1 MTRLPPQLQPLWP
14 MAKRAHRTASLARGY
29 VGRGTRGL
37 QGDRALPAR
46 GTYNVADTLALEPD
60 AVRVHRAGAAV
71 DVDRPA
77 PDGRPEGH
85 WVFEPFRQHSFPQ
98 PFSLDID
105 GGTVVGTYGAVLTP
119 GGTLDYQTSD
129 YFGLRSWREHPI
141 FLRNRLPEIEDV
153 DGTVVVLATRGGNDN
168 YFHFVTDVIPRWGTF
183 QETMPGCRPDAIYVP
198 HQSRYQRELLDLIG
212 LGDVPL
218 IQSAKDRAVRAAR
231 LAVPWISNVG
241 EYAPPST
248 VGWLRSALPA
258 KEVASRPS
266 RIYVTRGNQKNTRRF
281 VREAE
286 LVAALEKRGFAVI
299 DPGSLSVQDQ
309 IDHFAAADVIVGP
322 HGAALT
328 NLVFA
333 REGARVLELFGPTYV
348 KACFWTLTAN
358 IPGVDHR
365 YLVGGSAREASRR
378 RPMNRVQD
386 DIDIDPTLVIAEVD
400 RLLDA

>member
-14 MAKRAHRTASLARGY
+14 LAKRAHRAASLTHGY

-46 GTYNVADTLALEPD
+46 GTYDVSDTEAREPE
-60 AVRVHRAGAAV
+60 AVRVHRAGESV
-71 DVDRPA
+71 EVDRPA
-77 PDGRPEGH
+77 AVGRPEGH
-85 WVFEPFRQHSFPQ
+85 WVFEPFRRHTFPQ
-98 PFSLDID
+98 PFSLDIV

-141 FLRNRLPEIEDV
+141 FLRNRLPEIENV

-183 QETMPGCRPDAIYVP
+183 RETMPDLRPDAIYVP

-218 IQSAKDRAVRAAR
+218 IQSDKNRAVRATR
-231 LAVPWISNVG
+231 LVVPWISNVG

-248 VGWLRSALPA
+248 VAWLRSALPP
-258 KEVASRPS
+258 KDVASRPS

-333 REGARVLELFGPTYV
+333 REGARVLELFGPKYV

-358 IPGVDHR
+358 IPGVEHR
-365 YLVGGSAREASRR
+365 YLVGGSPREARRR

-400 RLLDA
+400 RLLGG

>member
-1 MTRLPPQLQPLWP
+1 

-37 QGDRALPAR
+37 QGDRAVPAR
-46 GTYNVADTLALEPD
+46 GTYDVAETQALEPD
-60 AVRVHRAGAAV
+60 AVRVHRAGEAV
-71 DVDRPA
+71 QVDRPA
-77 PDGRPEGH
+77 PEGRPDFR
-85 WVFEPFRQHSFPQ
+85 WVFEPFRQHAFPQ
-98 PFSLDID
+98 PFTLDIT
-105 GGTVVGTYGAVLTP
+105 GGTVVGTYGAVVTP
-119 GGTLDYQTSD
+119 GGTLDYQTSE

-141 FLRNRLPEIEDV
+141 FLRNRLPEIENI
-153 DGTVVVLATRGGNDN
+153 DGTVVVLAARGGNDN

-183 QETMPGCRPDAIYVP
+183 QQTMPGCRPDAIYVP
-198 HQSRYQRELLDLIG
+198 HKSRYQRELLDLIG
-212 LGDVPL
+212 LSDVPL
-218 IQSAKDRAVRAAR
+218 IQSDKDRAIRATR
-231 LAVPWISNVG
+231 LAVPWIGNHG
-241 EYAPPST
+241 EFAPPST
-248 VGWLRSALPA
+248 VEWLRSALPA
-258 KEVASRPS
+258 KDVASRPK
-266 RIYVTRGNQKNTRRF
+266 RIYVTRGSQKNTRRF

-333 REGARVLELFGPTYV
+333 REGARILELFGPTYV

-358 IPGVDHR
+358 IPGVEHR
-365 YLVGGSAREASRR
+365 YLVGGSAAEARRR

-386 DIDIDPTLVIAEVD
+386 DIDIDPALVIAEVD

>member
-1 MTRLPPQLQPLWP
+1 
-14 MAKRAHRTASLARGY
+14 
-29 VGRGTRGL
+29 
-37 QGDRALPAR
+37 
-46 GTYNVADTLALEPD
+46 
-60 AVRVHRAGAAV
+60 
-71 DVDRPA
+71 
-77 PDGRPEGH
+77 
-85 WVFEPFRQHSFPQ
+85 
-98 PFSLDID
+98 LDID
-105 GGTVVGTYGAVLTP
+105 GGVVVGSYGAVLTP
-119 GGTLDYQTSD
+119 GGTLDYQTSE
-129 YFGLRSWREHPI
+129 YFGLPSWREHPI
-141 FLRNRLPEIEDV
+141 FLRSRLPEIENV
-153 DGTVVVLATRGGNDN
+153 DGTVVVMATRGGNDN

-212 LGDVPL
+212 LCDIPL
-218 IQSAKDRAVRAAR
+218 IQSDKDRAVRAAR

-241 EYAPPST
+241 EHAPPPT
-248 VGWLRSALPA
+248 VAWLRSALPA
-258 KEVASRPS
+258 KDVVSRPR

-286 LVAALEKRGFAVI
+286 LVAGLEKRGFAVV

-333 REGARVLELFGPTYV
+333 REGARVLELFGPKYV
-348 KACFWTLTAN
+348 RACFWTLTAN
-358 IPGVDHR
+358 IPGIDHR
-365 YLVGGSAREASRR
+365 YLIGGSARQMRRR

-386 DIDIDPTLVIAEVD
+386 DIDIDPAVVITEVD

>member
-1 MTRLPPQLQPLWP
+1 

-37 QGDRALPAR
+37 QGDRAVPAR
-46 GTYNVADTLALEPD
+46 GTYDVAETQALEPD
-60 AVRVHRAGAAV
+60 AVRVHRAGEAV
-71 DVDRPA
+71 QVDRPA
-77 PDGRPEGH
+77 PEGRPDFR
-85 WVFEPFRQHSFPQ
+85 WVFEPFRQHAFPQ
-98 PFSLDID
+98 PFTLDIT
-105 GGTVVGTYGAVLTP
+105 GGTVVGTYGAVVTP
-119 GGTLDYQTSD
+119 GGTLDYQTSE

-141 FLRNRLPEIEDV
+141 FLRNRLPEIENI
-153 DGTVVVLATRGGNDN
+153 DGTVVVLAARGGNDN

-183 QETMPGCRPDAIYVP
+183 QQTMPGCRPDAIYVP
-198 HQSRYQRELLDLIG
+198 HKSRYQRELLDLIG
-212 LGDVPL
+212 LSDVPL
-218 IQSAKDRAVRAAR
+218 IQSEKDRAIRAAR
-231 LAVPWISNVG
+231 LAVPWIGNHG
-241 EYAPPST
+241 EFAPPST
-248 VGWLRSALPA
+248 VEWLRSALPA
-258 KEVASRPS
+258 KDVASRPK
-266 RIYVTRGNQKNTRRF
+266 RIYVTRGSQKNTRRF

-333 REGARVLELFGPTYV
+333 REGARILELFGPTYV
-348 KACFWTLTAN
+348 KACFWTLTAS
-358 IPGVDHR
+358 IPGVEHR
-365 YLVGGSAREASRR
+365 YLVGGSAAEARRR

-386 DIDIDPTLVIAEVD
+386 DIDIDPAVVIAEVD